1 MNGNMEA
8 LSEREE
14 IEMLLPWYVTGKL
27 DRADRERVEAYL
39 LQHPEMRNQLAI
51 IRDEQDQAI
60 RANEAISAP
69 SARAVDRLLAQIQGS
84 ASVRAASA
92 WLKLKSGL
100 QGFFEAPSAAGVRWA
115 AVAAAVLI
123 LFQTAVIGT
132 LVFRSD
138 EASYQTASGTPAQS
152 TEGTFVLVRFAD
164 AATAKTIA
172 DALAELEMTIVDG
185 PKGGLFRVRLG
196 PKDMTNDV
204 RDRKITALRVR
215 GNLVLMVMPT
225 Q

>member
-1 MNGNMEA
+1 MAMNGNMET

-39 LQHPEMRNQLAI
+39 SQHPELLSQLAL

-69 SARAVDRLLAQIQGS
+69 SARAVDRLLAQVQGS

-100 QGFFEAPSAAGVRWA
+100 QDLFEVPSPAGVRWA
-115 AVAAAVLI
+115 AVAAAILI
-123 LFQTAVIGT
+123 LFQTVVIGT
-132 LVFRSD
+132 LVFRGG
-138 EASYQTASGTPAQS
+138 EASYQTASGEPAQS
-152 TEGTFVLVRFAD
+152 GEGTFVLVRFAD
-164 AATAKTIA
+164 AATARTIA
-172 DALAELEMTIVDG
+172 DALAELDMTIVDG
-185 PKGGLFRVRLG
+185 PKSGLFRVRLG
-196 PKDMTNDV
+196 PKDMTNDA
-204 RDRKITALRVR
+204 RDLKVTALRSR
-215 GNLVLMVMPT
+215 GNLVMMV
-225 Q
+225 